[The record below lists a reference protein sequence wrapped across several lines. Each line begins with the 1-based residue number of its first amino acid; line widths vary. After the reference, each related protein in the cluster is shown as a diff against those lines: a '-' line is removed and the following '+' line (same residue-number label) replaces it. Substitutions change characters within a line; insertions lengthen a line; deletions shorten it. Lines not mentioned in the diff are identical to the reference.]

1 MNAIVHLKHKHMKN
15 ILCTSLLLLATVT
28 AGMAQNA
35 REIVKKSDDKRMGET
50 SSITVMSMLIKRPTY
65 ERNLAFKSWSKG
77 TEYAMTLVTDPV
89 QEKGQTFLKRK
100 KEMWN
105 WNPRI
110 SRMIKLPPSMM
121 SQGWMGSDFTND
133 DLLQESSIVRDYS
146 HKILGE
152 ETIEGH
158 PAYKIELIPTE
169 EAAVVWG
176 KLILWIT
183 KDEYIQ
189 MKSEYYDEDAYLVK
203 TELAHDIQEM
213 DGRMLPKRFEIIPAD
228 KPQQRTIV
236 TIEKV
241 TFNAPIED
249 AFFSQQNMKRLR

>member
-1 MNAIVHLKHKHMKN
+1 MD
-15 ILCTSLLLLATVT
+15 TQ
-28 AGMAQNA
+28 AQDA
-35 REIVKKSDDKRMGET
+35 KEIIKKADDKRLGEI

-65 ERNLAFKSWSKG
+65 ERNVAFKSWSKG
-77 TEYAMTLVTDPV
+77 LEYSMTLVTDPV

-133 DLLQESSIVRDYS
+133 DLLQESSIVRDYV
-146 HKILGE
+146 HTLRGNE
-152 ETIEGH
+152 NLEGH
-158 PAYKIELIPTE
+158 DCYKIELIPTE

-176 KLILWIT
+176 KLILWISQ
-183 KDEYIQ
+183 DEYNQ
-189 MKSEYYDEDAYLVK
+189 MKAEYYDEDDYLVK
-203 TELAHDIQEM
+203 TEIAHDIQEM
-213 DGRMLPKRFEIIPAD
+213 GGRMLPKRFEIIPAD

-236 TIEKV
+236 TIESIE
-241 TFNAPIED
+241 FNVLIED
-249 AFFSQQNMKRLR
+249 SFFSQQSMKKIR